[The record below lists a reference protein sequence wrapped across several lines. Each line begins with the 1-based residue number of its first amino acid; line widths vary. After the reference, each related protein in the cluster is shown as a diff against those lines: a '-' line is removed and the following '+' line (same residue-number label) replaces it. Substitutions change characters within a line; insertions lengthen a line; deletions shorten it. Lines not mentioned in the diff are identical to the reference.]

1 MLRSI
6 VAIVVGFVV
15 IGVLAFGTDAIVHTM
30 MPGAFDAA
38 MRTNDVPILVG
49 TIVYVT
55 IYAIAGC
62 YLAALLAPS
71 HPMRHAMILGVLG
84 LLFNI
89 AGTYAAWATAPAWY
103 HVTAL
108 VLVLP
113 SAWIGGWLRERQL
126 AARGTVRTATA

>member
-6 VAIVVGFVV
+6 LAIVVGFVV
-15 IGVLAFGTDAIVHTM
+15 IGVLAFGTDALVHAM

-38 MRTNDVPILVG
+38 LRTDNVPILVG

-55 IYAIAGC
+55 IYAIAGS
-62 YLAALLAPS
+62 YLTALLAPS
-71 HPMRHAMILGVLG
+71 RPMRHAMILGVLG

-89 AGTYAAWATAPAWY
+89 AGTYAGWAKAPAWY
-103 HVTAL
+103 HITAL
-108 VLVLP
+108 LLVLP

-126 AARGTVRTATA
+126 ASAAAPLPAI

>member
-1 MLRSI
+1 
-6 VAIVVGFVV
+6 
-15 IGVLAFGTDAIVHTM
+15 M

-38 MRTNDVPILVG
+38 LRTNDVAILVG
-49 TIVYVT
+49 TLVYVT
-55 IYAIAGC
+55 IYAIAGS
-62 YLAALLAPS
+62 YLTALLAPS
-71 HPMRHAMILGVLG
+71 RPMLHAMILGVLG

-103 HVTAL
+103 HITAL

-126 AARGTVRTATA
+126 GRAGAPAPAI